1 MATLRDLFS
10 SNYSTTISLK
20 MLQDLN
26 RFVLSYEVRGDNPL
40 ALNTPMLGVHKAYW
54 FSSDASAVFAI
65 FNIDQ
70 KQFNMLIKQCP
81 AIDKKFNV
89 VSNDFNILVIWL
101 IYCIRKSTALSKQA
115 AYNGCIDL
123 LKLLHYKMFT
133 GKVAAQFQYGAK
145 EPVMAYTLDNLTAK
159 SDIKNPETDTW
170 KKLIY
175 KHCTVT
181 METSTIYTNVFNNF
195 QPDTAITKAISDIHT
210 RLCRKIVLIS
220 EAYYE
225 NNRKGLSIGSSSLM
239 TTNKEGEKALMSIQG
254 TLDIAIGRI
263 NTAILNINEFI
274 DMNMVNLATKLS
286 SNIRRDNVIDVLT
299 LFSRYATQQVKDQ
312 ETQRSIVDKQ
322 KIPIYV
328 GYCTLIQELVQKTY
342 RRAAMSGVDCNS
354 NVEVLQMTRNTYTAS
369 RVVDA
374 DVTSIKN
381 SVDNFLQQTK
391 YTRPGTLVS
400 LRLAFILYI
409 MLLSF
414 KYR

>member
-1 MATLRDLFS
+1 MATLKDMFTS
-10 SNYSTTISLK
+10 SFGTTVTPK

-26 RFVLSYEVRGDNPL
+26 RFTLNYEVRGDNPL
-40 ALNTPMLGVHKAYW
+40 AFNTPMLGVHKAYW
-54 FSSDASAVFAI
+54 YASDAEAVFAI

-70 KQFNMLIKQCP
+70 RQFNALIKQCP

-101 IYCIRKSTALSKQA
+101 IHCIKKNTSLSKQA

-123 LKLLHYKMFT
+123 LKLIHYKMFT

-145 EPVMAYTLDNLTAK
+145 ESVMAYTLDNLTAK
-159 SDIKNPETDTW
+159 SDIKNEETDTW

-181 METSTIYTNVFNNF
+181 MESNTIYTSVFNNF
-195 QPDTAITKAISDIHT
+195 TPDVAITKAISDIHT

-225 NNRKGLSIGSSSLM
+225 NNKKGLGIGSSSLVGV
-239 TTNKEGEKALMSIQG
+239 NKEGEKALMALQG

-263 NTAILNINEFI
+263 CTAVLNINELI
-274 DMNMVNLATKLS
+274 DLNLVNLTVKLS
-286 SNIRRDNVIDVLT
+286 SNVRKDLVIEMLT
-299 LFSRYATQQVKDQ
+299 LFSRVATQQVKDH
-312 ETQRSIVDKQ
+312 ETQKAIVDRNRN
-322 KIPIYV
+322 PIYI
-328 GYCTLIQELVQKTY
+328 GYVTLIQELVQKTY
-342 RRAAMSGVDCNS
+342 RRAAVMGVDCEN
-354 NVEVLQMTRNTYTAS
+354 NVEVLQTTRNTYTAS
-369 RVVDA
+369 RVIDN
-374 DVTSIKN
+374 DVAIIKN
-381 SVDNFLQQTK
+381 SVDRFLQATK
-391 YTRPGTLVS
+391 YTRPGTIVS
-400 LRLAFILYI
+400 LRLSLILYI

>member
-1 MATLRDLFS
+1 MATLKELF
-10 SNYSTTISLK
+10 NGNISTTVTLK

-26 RFVLSYEVRGDNPL
+26 RFTLNYEVRGDNPL
-40 ALNTPMLGVHKAYW
+40 AFNTPMLGVNKAYW
-54 FSSDASAVFAI
+54 YASDAEAVFAI

-101 IYCIRKSTALSKQA
+101 IYCIKKNTSLSKQA

-145 EPVMAYTLDNLTAK
+145 ESVMAYTLDNLTAK
-159 SDIKNPETDTW
+159 SDIKNEETDTW

-175 KHCTVT
+175 KHCVVT
-181 METSTIYTNVFNNF
+181 METNTIYTNVFNNF
-195 QPDTAITKAISDIHT
+195 TPDIAITKAISDIHT

-225 NNRKGLSIGSSSLM
+225 NNKKGLGIGSSSM
-239 TTNKEGEKALMSIQG
+239 MVTNKEGEASLMALQG

-263 NTAILNINEFI
+263 NAAVLNLNEFI
-274 DMNMVNLATKLS
+274 DMAMVNLTVKLS
-286 SNIRRDNVIDVLT
+286 SNIRRDNVTDILT
-299 LFSRYATQQVKDQ
+299 QFSRMATQQVKDQ
-312 ETQRSIVDKQ
+312 DTQKAIANRNRQPVYI
-322 KIPIYV
+322 
-328 GYCTLIQELVQKTY
+328 GYASLIQEIVQKTY
-342 RRAAMSGVDCNS
+342 RRAAVMGADCN
-354 NVEVLQMTRNTYTAS
+354 NNIEVLQVAKNTYTAS
-369 RVVDA
+369 RVVDN
-374 DVTSIKN
+374 DVTIIKD
-381 SVDNFLQQTK
+381 SVDVFLQTTK
-391 YTRPGTLVS
+391 YTRPGTIVS
-400 LRLAFILYI
+400 LRVAFILYI
-409 MLLSF
+409 MLMSF